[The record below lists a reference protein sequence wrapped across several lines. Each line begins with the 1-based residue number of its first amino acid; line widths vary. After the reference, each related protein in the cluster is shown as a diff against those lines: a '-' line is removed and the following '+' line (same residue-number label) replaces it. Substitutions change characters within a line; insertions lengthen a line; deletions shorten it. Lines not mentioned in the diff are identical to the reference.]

1 MIRRDDLGQQLL
13 EDYDLL
19 VRDTVPIISYV
30 TLAELFSLGRQ
41 NGWGEQKFQFIETIR
56 MNLIVAP
63 IERWAILEAYVELD
77 SYAVADGKKIGKND
91 LWIAATAKVTE
102 ASLLTTDKDFDPL
115 REQLPNLV
123 LVDPDTGKI
132 LV

>member
-123 LVDPDTGKI
+123 LVDPDTGEI